1 MNAGADDY
9 MGKAF
14 ELSEVEAR
22 LRALVRRSHKTDDH
36 VELGHLAL
44 NRKRMQFFI
53 ADEPLFLPRREFEV
67 MWELITPPGNVVSKK
82 MLADKISDVGGF
94 IRENAL
100 EAIFYRLRKKIALSG
115 ASIRTLRG
123 IGYLLELAR

>member
-1 MNAGADDY
+1 M
-9 MGKAF
+9 
-14 ELSEVEAR
+14 
-22 LRALVRRSHKTDDH
+22 
-36 VELGHLAL
+36 
-44 NRKRMQFFI
+44 
-53 ADEPLFLPRREFEV
+53 PRREFEV

-100 EAIFYRLRKKIALSG
+100 EAIFYCLRKKIALSG

-123 IGYLLELAR
+123 RGYLLELAR

>member
-1 MNAGADDY
+1 MGSGLDALREARARRDQTPVLILTARGRTDERIAGLNAGADDY

-44 NRKRMQFFI
+44 NRKRRQFFI
-53 ADEPLFLPRREFEV
+53 ADEPLFC
-67 MWELITPPGNVVSKK
+67 PGVNSK
-82 MLADKISDVGGF
+82 SCG
-94 IRENAL
+94 N
-100 EAIFYRLRKKIALSG
+100 
-115 ASIRTLRG
+115 
-123 IGYLLELAR
+123 